1 MCLSVNI
8 IIFDPAASF
17 PEKCGDA
24 YQREESEN
32 MQDEWRSQGV
42 VAPSDDHT
50 GGGAV
55 HPG

>member
-1 MCLSVNI
+1 VNI